1 MGDKDI
7 QVYDRLR
14 DLVEATQKQKP
25 KPTDIAELKR
35 LLDEHPDV
43 WRAVDLARNATLR
56 VIGKRLQVKVT
67 CPPLKFLFFTCLSR
81 ELLLSVS
88 SLPPFPRFPTP
99 FQVFHTIRMD
109 SSLVSVAIPLFIS

>member
-7 QVYDRLR
+7 QIYDRLR

-56 VIGKRLQVKVT
+56 VIGEETPSKGD
-67 CPPLKFLFFTCLSR
+67 
-81 ELLLSVS
+81 
-88 SLPPFPRFPTP
+88 LPP
-99 FQVFHTIRMD
+99 
-109 SSLVSVAIPLFIS
+109 A